1 MNLKC
6 KMKAF
11 LGFLKEGFFVVDTSL
26 TGAALLIDALQANGL
41 NNMYGVV
48 GIPVTDFARLAQLKG
63 MKYYG
68 FRREDSAVDAAAG
81 AGFITGKPGVALTVS
96 APGFLN
102 GLTALAQATKNCFP
116 LIMISGSSDRHII
129 DLDRGDYEG
138 LDQYNVAKPFC
149 KAAYR
154 VDRAEDM
161 GLAVARAVRTAVSG
175 RPGGVYL
182 DLPAATVTDTVA
194 QKSDANIY
202 KVVDPAPKQLPSDDA
217 INRAVELLKDAKHP
231 VILLGKG
238 SAYAQSEDEIRE
250 LVNKTNIP
258 FLPMSMAKGV
268 VPDDSPASAA
278 SARSFTLGQADV
290 VLLIGA
296 RLNWM
301 LSNGESP
308 LFSEDAKFIQVDI
321 DATEFDSNRKID
333 APLQGDIKSV
343 MQKLNSAAINAG
355 VKAPTDW
362 INAIKTESEKNNT
375 KFAKRIS
382 ASEAKSTL
390 GYYSAIEPINDLMQ
404 KHPDTYLVSEGANTL
419 DIGRDLIGM
428 QKPRHRLDTGTWGVM
443 GVGMGYAIAA
453 AIETGKPVIAL
464 EGDSAFGFDGMEME
478 TICRYHL
485 PVIVVIINNGGIYN
499 GDVNV
504 VPDQPGPTVLDHNAH
519 YGDISKAF
527 GGDSYRVNNY
537 EEMKDALE
545 KAYESGN
552 PTIIDAQI
560 PESMGKES
568 GHIGNLNPKLD
579 LSSLEAKENK

>member
-1 MNLKC
+1 M
-6 KMKAF
+6 
-11 LGFLKEGFFVVDTSL
+11 VDTSL

-527 GGDSYRVNNY
+527 GGDSCRVNNY

>member
-1 MNLKC
+1 
-6 KMKAF
+6 
-11 LGFLKEGFFVVDTSL
+11 
-26 TGAALLIDALQANGL
+26 
-41 NNMYGVV
+41 MYGVV

>member
-1 MNLKC
+1 M
-6 KMKAF
+6 
-11 LGFLKEGFFVVDTSL
+11 VDTSL

-362 INAIKTESEKNNT
+362 IDAIKTESEKNNT

-404 KHPDTYLVSEGANTL
+404 KYPDTYLVSEGANTL

>member
-1 MNLKC
+1 
-6 KMKAF
+6 MKAF
-11 LGFLKEGFFVVDTSL
+11 SEFLKEGFFVVDTSL

>member
-1 MNLKC
+1 M
-6 KMKAF
+6 
-11 LGFLKEGFFVVDTSL
+11 VDTSL

-343 MQKLNSAAINAG
+343 MQKLNSAAITAD

-362 INAIKTESEKNNT
+362 IDAIKTESEKNNT

>member
-1 MNLKC
+1 M
-6 KMKAF
+6 
-11 LGFLKEGFFVVDTSL
+11 VDTSL

-48 GIPVTDFARLAQLKG
+48 GIPVIDFARLAQLKG